1 MAVIARIAAVQK
13 ELRSLDIPAVL
24 ITNLSDVRYLSG
36 FTGTTAYMLID
47 LEKAVFFTDG
57 RYSIQAAEE
66 VSENI
71 VVEIV
76 KDYSSIYTERCSVF
90 KKILLQPS
98 CSINI
103 SSKIASHGVEIY
115 LDEKDFMQKLRM
127 VKDSSEISLIKGQYN
142 LAGKAFLR
150 ALKSFKYDTSEKSWA
165 AALEYHM
172 KMLGAKGESFETI
185 VASGVRGAMPHGTA
199 SAKKINE
206 NEPVIIDFGSRDI
219 YTSDYT
225 RMIYAGNDEEVLKVI
240 DIVRVSLEKA
250 VESIAEGIMC
260 SDVDKA
266 ARSYIEEQGYGNYF
280 NHSLG
285 HGVGIDVHELP
296 VLKPKS
302 DFLIEDNMIFTIEP
316 GIYLPE
322 KFGVRLEQTV
332 LINNGKA
339 EIISSALDKYVYSI
353 TE

>member
-1 MAVIARIAAVQK
+1 MAVIARIAAVQR

-24 ITNLSDVRYLSG
+24 ITNLSDVKYLSG
-36 FTGTTAYMLID
+36 FTGTTAYMLVD
-47 LEKAVFFTDG
+47 LEKAVFFTDS
-57 RYSIQAAEE
+57 RYSIQAAKE

-76 KDYSSIYTERCSVF
+76 KDYAGIYTERCSAF

-103 SSKIASHGVEIY
+103 SSKIAAQGVDIY

-127 VKDSSEISLIKGQYN
+127 VKDNSEISMIKEQYN

-150 ALKSFKYDTSEKSWA
+150 ALKSFKYETSEKSWA

-199 SAKKINE
+199 SAKKVIE

-225 RMIYAGNDEEVLKVI
+225 RMIYAGNDAEVLKVI
-240 DIVRVSLEKA
+240 DIVRSALEKA
-250 VESIAEGIMC
+250 VESISEGFVC
-260 SDVDKA
+260 SDIDNA
-266 ARSYIEEQGYGNYF
+266 ARSYIEEQGYGKYF

-296 VLKPKS
+296 VLKAN
-302 DFLIEDNMIFTIEP
+302 DDYLIEDNMIFTIEP

-332 LINNGKA
+332 LINNGKP
-339 EIISSALDKYVYSI
+339 EIISSALDKYVYNL
-353 TE
+353 EY

>member
-1 MAVIARIAAVQK
+1 MIARIAAVQR

-36 FTGTTAYMLID
+36 FTGSTAYMLID

-66 VSENI
+66 VSEHI
-71 VVEIV
+71 IVEIV
-76 KDYSSIYTERCSVF
+76 KDYSSIYTERCAAF

-103 SSKIASHGVEIY
+103 SSKIAAKGVEIY

-127 VKDSSEISLIKGQYN
+127 IKDSSEISLIKEQYN

-150 ALKSFKYDTSEKSWA
+150 ALKSFKYGTSEKSWA
-165 AALEYHM
+165 AGLEYHM

-199 SAKKINE
+199 SEKKVNE
-206 NEPVIIDFGSRDI
+206 NEPVIIDFGSRDT

-225 RMIYAGNDEEVLKVI
+225 RMIYAGSDSEVLKVI
-240 DIVRVSLEKA
+240 DIVRSALEKA
-250 VESIAEGIMC
+250 VESIEEGIIC
-260 SDVDKA
+260 SDVDNA
-266 ARSYIEEQGYGNYF
+266 ARAYIEEQGYGAYF

-302 DFLIEDNMIFTIEP
+302 DILLEDNMIFTIEP

-353 TE
+353 KE

>member
-127 VKDSSEISLIKGQYN
+127 VKDSSEISLIKEQYN

-225 RMIYAGNDEEVLKVI
+225 RLIYAGNDEEVLKVI

>member
-1 MAVIARIAAVQK
+1 MIARIAAVQK

-36 FTGTTAYMLID
+36 FTGSTAYMLID

-76 KDYSSIYTERCSVF
+76 KDYSSIYTERCSIF

-103 SSKIASHGVEIY
+103 SSKIASQGVEIY
-115 LDEKDFMQKLRM
+115 RDEKDFMQKLRM
-127 VKDSSEISLIKGQYN
+127 IKDKSEISLIKEQYN

-150 ALKSFKYDTSEKSWA
+150 ALKSFKYGTSEKSWA

-199 SAKKINE
+199 SEKKVVE
-206 NEPVIIDFGSRDI
+206 NEPVIIDFGSRTV

-225 RMIYAGNDEEVLKVI
+225 RMIYAGNDKEVLKVI
-240 DIVRVSLEKA
+240 DIVRSALEKA
-250 VESIAEGIMC
+250 VESIEEGILC
-260 SDVDKA
+260 SDIDNA
-266 ARSYIEEQGYGNYF
+266 ARSYIEEQGYGAYF

-302 DFLIEDNMIFTIEP
+302 DILIEDNMIFTIEP

-332 LINNGKA
+332 FINNGKP
-339 EIISSALDKYVYSI
+339 EIISSALDKYVYNL
-353 TE
+353 ED

>member
-1 MAVIARIAAVQK
+1 MIARIASVQK

-24 ITNLSDVRYLSG
+24 VTNLSDVKYLSG
-36 FTGTTAYMLID
+36 FTGSTAYMLID

-66 VSENI
+66 VSDNI

-76 KDYSSIYTERCSVF
+76 KDYSSIYTERCSAF

-103 SSKIASHGVEIY
+103 SSKIAAQGVEIY

-127 VKDSSEISLIKGQYN
+127 IKNSSEISLIKEQYN

-150 ALKSFKYDTSEKSWA
+150 ALKSFKYGTSEKSWA

-185 VASGVRGAMPHGTA
+185 VASGIRGAMPHGTA

-206 NEPVIIDFGSRDI
+206 NEPVIIDFGSRDT

-225 RMIYAGNDEEVLKVI
+225 RMVYAGSDEEVLKVI
-240 DIVRVSLEKA
+240 DIVRSALEKA
-250 VESIAEGIMC
+250 VDTIKDGIMC
-260 SDVDKA
+260 SDVDNV
-266 ARSYIEEQGYGNYF
+266 ARSYIEEQGYGAYF

-302 DFLIEDNMIFTIEP
+302 DTMLEDNMIFTIEP
-316 GIYLPE
+316 GIYIPD

-332 LINNGKA
+332 LINNGKP
-339 EIISSALDKYVYSI
+339 EIISSALDKYVY
-353 TE
+353 TLTDL

>member
-1 MAVIARIAAVQK
+1 MISRIAAVQR

-24 ITNLSDVRYLSG
+24 VTNLSDVKYLSG
-36 FTGTTAYMLID
+36 FTGSTAYMLID

-57 RYSIQAAEE
+57 RYSIQSSEE
-66 VSENI
+66 VAENI

-76 KDYSSIYTERCSVF
+76 KDYSKIYTERCAAY

-103 SSKIASHGVEIY
+103 SSKIASSGVEIY
-115 LDEKDFMQKLRM
+115 LDEKDFMQRLRM
-127 VKDSSEISLIKGQYN
+127 VKDNKEIAMIKEQYN
-142 LAGKAFLR
+142 LAGRAFLR
-150 ALKSFKYDTSEKSWA
+150 SLKSFKYDTSEKSWA

-185 VASGVRGAMPHGTA
+185 VASGIRGAMPHGTA
-199 SAKKINE
+199 SAKKITKG
-206 NEPVIIDFGSRDI
+206 EPVIIDFGSKEQ

-225 RMIYAGNDEEVLKVI
+225 RMIYAGNDSEVLKII
-240 DIVRVSLEKA
+240 DVVRSALEK
-250 VESIAEGIMC
+250 SIENIEEGKLCGDI
-260 SDVDKA
+260 DNI
-266 ARSYIEEQGYGNYF
+266 ARQYIEEHGYGAYF

-296 VLKPKS
+296 VLKPKG
-302 DFLIEDNMIFTIEP
+302 DILLEDNMIFTIEP
-316 GIYLPE
+316 GIYLPD

-332 LINNGKA
+332 LINNGKP
-339 EIISSALDKYVYSI
+339 EIISSALDKYVYDI
-353 TE
+353 IE

>member
-1 MAVIARIAAVQK
+1 MAVIARIAAVQR

-24 ITNLSDVRYLSG
+24 ITNLSDVKYLSG
-36 FTGTTAYMLID
+36 FTGTTAYMLVD
-47 LEKAVFFTDG
+47 LEKAVFFTDS
-57 RYSIQAAEE
+57 RYSIQAAKE

-76 KDYSSIYTERCSVF
+76 KDYVGIYTERCSAF

-103 SSKIASHGVEIY
+103 SSKIAAQGVDIY

-127 VKDSSEISLIKGQYN
+127 VKDNSEISMIKEQYN

-150 ALKSFKYDTSEKSWA
+150 ALKSFKYETSEKSWA

-199 SAKKINE
+199 SAKKVIE

-225 RMIYAGNDEEVLKVI
+225 RMIYAGNDAEVLKVI
-240 DIVRVSLEKA
+240 DIVRSALEKA
-250 VESIAEGIMC
+250 VESISEGFVC
-260 SDVDKA
+260 SDIDNA
-266 ARSYIEEQGYGNYF
+266 ARSYIEEQGYGKYF

-296 VLKPKS
+296 VLKAKC
-302 DFLIEDNMIFTIEP
+302 DYLIEDNMIFTIEP

-332 LINNGKA
+332 LINNGKP
-339 EIISSALDKYVYSI
+339 EIISSALDKYVYNL
-353 TE
+353 EY

>member
-1 MAVIARIAAVQK
+1 MIARIAAVQR

-36 FTGTTAYMLID
+36 FTGSTAYMLID

-66 VSENI
+66 VSEHI
-71 VVEIV
+71 IVEIV
-76 KDYSSIYTERCSVF
+76 KDYSSIYTERCAAF

-103 SSKIASHGVEIY
+103 SSKIAAKGVEIY

-127 VKDSSEISLIKGQYN
+127 IKDSSEILLIKEQYN

-150 ALKSFKYDTSEKSWA
+150 ALKSFKYGTSEKSWA

-199 SAKKINE
+199 SEKKVNE

-225 RMIYAGNDEEVLKVI
+225 RMIYAGSDSEVLKVI
-240 DIVRVSLEKA
+240 DIVRSALEKA
-250 VESIAEGIMC
+250 VESIEEGIIC
-260 SDVDKA
+260 SDVDNA
-266 ARSYIEEQGYGNYF
+266 ARAYIEEQGYGAYF

-302 DFLIEDNMIFTIEP
+302 DILLEDNMIFTVEP

>member
-1 MAVIARIAAVQK
+1 MAVIARIAAVQR

-24 ITNLSDVRYLSG
+24 ITNLSDVKYLSG
-36 FTGTTAYMLID
+36 FTGTTAYMLVD
-47 LEKAVFFTDG
+47 LEKAVFFTDS
-57 RYSIQAAEE
+57 RYSIQAAKE

-76 KDYSSIYTERCSVF
+76 KDYAGIYTERCSAF

-103 SSKIASHGVEIY
+103 SSKIAAQGVDIY

-127 VKDSSEISLIKGQYN
+127 VKDNSEISMIKEQYN

-150 ALKSFKYDTSEKSWA
+150 ALKSFKYETSEKSWA

-185 VASGVRGAMPHGTA
+185 VASGARGAMPHGTA
-199 SAKKINE
+199 SAKKVIE

-225 RMIYAGNDEEVLKVI
+225 RMIYAGNDAEVLKVI
-240 DIVRVSLEKA
+240 DIVRSALEKA
-250 VESIAEGIMC
+250 VESISEGLVC
-260 SDVDKA
+260 SDIDNA
-266 ARSYIEEQGYGNYF
+266 ARSYIEEQGYGKYF

-296 VLKPKS
+296 VLKSKC
-302 DFLIEDNMIFTIEP
+302 DYLIEDNMIFTIEP
-316 GIYLPE
+316 GIYRQSGL
-322 KFGVRLEQTV
+322 R
-332 LINNGKA
+332 
-339 EIISSALDKYVYSI
+339 
-353 TE
+353 

>member
-127 VKDSSEISLIKGQYN
+127 VKDSSEISLIKEQYN

-225 RMIYAGNDEEVLKVI
+225 RMIYAGNDEEVLKAI

>member
-1 MAVIARIAAVQK
+1 MAVIARIAAVQR

-24 ITNLSDVRYLSG
+24 ITNLSDVKYLSG
-36 FTGTTAYMLID
+36 FTGTTAYMLVD
-47 LEKAVFFTDG
+47 LEKAVFFTDS
-57 RYSIQAAEE
+57 RYSIQAAKE

-76 KDYSSIYTERCSVF
+76 KDYAGIYTERCSAF

-103 SSKIASHGVEIY
+103 SSKIAAQGVDIY

-127 VKDSSEISLIKGQYN
+127 VKDNSEISMIKEQYN

-150 ALKSFKYDTSEKSWA
+150 ALKSFKYETSEKSWA

-199 SAKKINE
+199 SAKKVIE

-225 RMIYAGNDEEVLKVI
+225 RMIYAGNDAEVLKVI
-240 DIVRVSLEKA
+240 DIVRSALEKA
-250 VESIAEGIMC
+250 VESISEGFVC
-260 SDVDKA
+260 SD
-266 ARSYIEEQGYGNYF
+266 
-280 NHSLG
+280 
-285 HGVGIDVHELP
+285 IDNV
-296 VLKPKS
+296 
-302 DFLIEDNMIFTIEP
+302 
-316 GIYLPE
+316 
-322 KFGVRLEQTV
+322 
-332 LINNGKA
+332 
-339 EIISSALDKYVYSI
+339 
-353 TE
+353 

>member
-1 MAVIARIAAVQK
+1 MAVIARIAAVQR
-13 ELRSLDIPAVL
+13 ELRSLDIPVVL
-24 ITNLSDVRYLSG
+24 ITNLSDVKYLSG
-36 FTGTTAYMLID
+36 FTGTTAYMLVD
-47 LEKAVFFTDG
+47 LEKAVFFTDS
-57 RYSIQAAEE
+57 RYSIQAAKE

-76 KDYSSIYTERCSVF
+76 KDYAGIYTERCSAF

-103 SSKIASHGVEIY
+103 SSKIAAQGVDIY

-127 VKDSSEISLIKGQYN
+127 VKDNSEISMIKEQYN

-150 ALKSFKYDTSEKSWA
+150 ALKSFKYETSEKSWA

-199 SAKKINE
+199 SAKKVIE

-225 RMIYAGNDEEVLKVI
+225 RMIYAGNDAEVLKVI
-240 DIVRVSLEKA
+240 DIVRSALEKA
-250 VESIAEGIMC
+250 VESISEGLVC
-260 SDVDKA
+260 SDIDNA
-266 ARSYIEEQGYGNYF
+266 ARSYIEEQGYGKYF

-296 VLKPKS
+296 VLKAKC
-302 DFLIEDNMIFTIEP
+302 DYLIEDNMIFTIEP

-332 LINNGKA
+332 LINNGKP
-339 EIISSALDKYVYSI
+339 EIISSALDKYVYNL
-353 TE
+353 EY

>member
-1 MAVIARIAAVQK
+1 MIARIAAVQR

-36 FTGTTAYMLID
+36 FTGSTAYMLID

-66 VSENI
+66 VSEHI
-71 VVEIV
+71 IVEIV
-76 KDYSSIYTERCSVF
+76 KDYSSIYTERCAAF

-103 SSKIASHGVEIY
+103 SSKIAAKGVEIY

-127 VKDSSEISLIKGQYN
+127 IKDSSEISLIKEQYN

-150 ALKSFKYDTSEKSWA
+150 ALKSFKYGTSEKSWA

-199 SAKKINE
+199 SEKKVSE
-206 NEPVIIDFGSRDI
+206 NEPVIIDFGSRDT

-225 RMIYAGNDEEVLKVI
+225 RMIYAGSDSEVFKVI
-240 DIVRVSLEKA
+240 DIVRSALEKA
-250 VESIAEGIMC
+250 VESIEEGIIC
-260 SDVDKA
+260 SDVDNA
-266 ARSYIEEQGYGNYF
+266 ARAYIEEQGYGAYF

-285 HGVGIDVHELP
+285 HGVGLECHELP
-296 VLKPKS
+296 FLSNSNLNNLKEKMVLA
-302 DFLIEDNMIFTIEP
+302 IEP
-316 GIYLPE
+316 GIYVASKYGIRIE
-322 KFGVRLEQTV
+322 DTV
-332 LINNGKA
+332 LINKLSC
-339 EIISSALDKYVYSI
+339 EILTESSKDIIVI
-353 TE
+353 

>member
-1 MAVIARIAAVQK
+1 MAVIARIAAVQR

-24 ITNLSDVRYLSG
+24 ITNLSDVKYLSG
-36 FTGTTAYMLID
+36 FTGTTAYMLVD
-47 LEKAVFFTDG
+47 LEKAVFFTDS
-57 RYSIQAAEE
+57 RYSIQAAKE

-76 KDYSSIYTERCSVF
+76 KDYAGIYTERCSAF

-103 SSKIASHGVEIY
+103 SSKIAAQGVDIY

-127 VKDSSEISLIKGQYN
+127 VKDNSEISMIKEQYN

-150 ALKSFKYDTSEKSWA
+150 ALKSFKYETSEKSWA

-185 VASGVRGAMPHGTA
+185 VASGVRDAMPHGTA
-199 SAKKINE
+199 SAKKVIE

-225 RMIYAGNDEEVLKVI
+225 RMIYAGNDAEVLKVI
-240 DIVRVSLEKA
+240 DIVRSALEKA
-250 VESIAEGIMC
+250 VESISEGFVC
-260 SDVDKA
+260 SDIDNA
-266 ARSYIEEQGYGNYF
+266 ARSYIEEQGYGKYF

-296 VLKPKS
+296 VLKAKC
-302 DFLIEDNMIFTIEP
+302 DYLIEDNMIFTIEP

-332 LINNGKA
+332 LINNGKP
-339 EIISSALDKYVYSI
+339 EIISSALDKYVYNL
-353 TE
+353 EY

>member
-1 MAVIARIAAVQK
+1 MIAKIAAVQK

-36 FTGTTAYMLID
+36 FTGSTAYMLID

-76 KDYSSIYTERCSVF
+76 KDYSSIYTERCSIF

-103 SSKIASHGVEIY
+103 SSKIASQGVEIY

-127 VKDSSEISLIKGQYN
+127 IKDKSEISLIKEQYN

-150 ALKSFKYDTSEKSWA
+150 ALKSFKYGTSEKSWA

-199 SAKKINE
+199 SEKKVVE
-206 NEPVIIDFGSRDI
+206 NEPVIIDFGSRTV

-225 RMIYAGNDEEVLKVI
+225 RMIYAGNDKEVLKVI
-240 DIVRVSLEKA
+240 DIVRSALEKA
-250 VESIAEGIMC
+250 VESIEEGILC
-260 SDVDKA
+260 SDIDNA
-266 ARSYIEEQGYGNYF
+266 ARSYIEEQGYGAYF

-302 DFLIEDNMIFTIEP
+302 DILIEDNMIFTIEP

-332 LINNGKA
+332 FINNGKP
-339 EIISSALDKYVYSI
+339 EIISSALDKYVYNL
-353 TE
+353 ED

>member
-1 MAVIARIAAVQK
+1 MAVIARIAAVQR

-24 ITNLSDVRYLSG
+24 ITNLSDVKYLSG
-36 FTGTTAYMLID
+36 FTGTTAYMLVD
-47 LEKAVFFTDG
+47 LEKAVFFTDS
-57 RYSIQAAEE
+57 RYSIQAAKE

-76 KDYSSIYTERCSVF
+76 KDYAGIYTERCSAF

-103 SSKIASHGVEIY
+103 SSKIAAQGVDIY

-127 VKDSSEISLIKGQYN
+127 VKDNSEILMIKEQYN

-150 ALKSFKYDTSEKSWA
+150 ALKSFKYETSEKSWA

-185 VASGVRGAMPHGTA
+185 VASGARGAMPHGTA
-199 SAKKINE
+199 SAKKVIE

-225 RMIYAGNDEEVLKVI
+225 RMIYAGNDAEVLKVI
-240 DIVRVSLEKA
+240 DIVRSALEKA
-250 VESIAEGIMC
+250 VESISEGLVC
-260 SDVDKA
+260 SDIDNA
-266 ARSYIEEQGYGNYF
+266 ARSYIEEQGYGKYF

-296 VLKPKS
+296 VLKAKC
-302 DFLIEDNMIFTIEP
+302 DYLIEDNMIFTIEP

-332 LINNGKA
+332 LINNGKP
-339 EIISSALDKYVYSI
+339 EIISSALDKYVYNL
-353 TE
+353 EY

>member
-1 MAVIARIAAVQK
+1 MIARIAAVQR

-47 LEKAVFFTDG
+47 LEKASFFTDG

-103 SSKIASHGVEIY
+103 SSKIAAQGVEIY

-127 VKDSSEISLIKGQYN
+127 VKDNSEISLIKEQYN

-150 ALKSFKYDTSEKSWA
+150 ALKSFKYNTSEKSWA

-199 SAKKINE
+199 SAKKIAE
-206 NEPVIIDFGSRDI
+206 DEPVIIDFGSRDI

-225 RMIYAGNDEEVLKVI
+225 RMIYAGNDREVLKVI
-240 DIVRVSLEKA
+240 DIVRSALENA
-250 VESIAEGIMC
+250 VESITEGIMC
-260 SDVDKA
+260 SDIDRA
-266 ARSYIEEQGYGNYF
+266 ARLYIEEQGYGSYF

-302 DFLIEDNMIFTIEP
+302 DFLIEDNMIFTVEP

-332 LINNGKA
+332 LINNGKP
-339 EIISSALDKYVYSI
+339 EIISSALDKYVYNL

>member
-1 MAVIARIAAVQK
+1 
-13 ELRSLDIPAVL
+13 
-24 ITNLSDVRYLSG
+24 
-36 FTGTTAYMLID
+36 MLID

-66 VSENI
+66 VSEHI
-71 VVEIV
+71 IVEIV
-76 KDYSSIYTERCSVF
+76 KDYSSIYTERCAAF

-103 SSKIASHGVEIY
+103 SSKIAAKGVEIY

-127 VKDSSEISLIKGQYN
+127 IKDSSEISLIKEQYN

-150 ALKSFKYDTSEKSWA
+150 ALKSFKYGTSEKSWA

-199 SAKKINE
+199 SEKKVSE
-206 NEPVIIDFGSRDI
+206 NEPVIIDFGSRDT

-225 RMIYAGNDEEVLKVI
+225 RMIYAGSDSEVLKVI
-240 DIVRVSLEKA
+240 EIVRSALEKA
-250 VESIAEGIMC
+250 VESIEEGIIC
-260 SDVDKA
+260 SDVDNA
-266 ARSYIEEQGYGNYF
+266 ARAYIEEQGYGAYF

-285 HGVGIDVHELP
+285 HGVGIDVHEFP

-302 DFLIEDNMIFTIEP
+302 DILLEDNMIFTVEP

-332 LINNGKA
+332 LVNNGKP
-339 EIISSALDKYVYSI
+339 EIISSALDKYVYHLMDL
-353 TE
+353 

>member
-98 CSINI
+98 CSINV

-127 VKDSSEISLIKGQYN
+127 VKDSSEISLIKEQYN

-240 DIVRVSLEKA
+240 DIVRASLEKA

-260 SDVDKA
+260 SDIDKA

>member
-1 MAVIARIAAVQK
+1 MIARIASVQK

-24 ITNLSDVRYLSG
+24 VTNLSDVKYLSG
-36 FTGTTAYMLID
+36 FTGSTAYMLID

-66 VSENI
+66 VSDNI

-76 KDYSSIYTERCSVF
+76 KDYSSIYTERCSAF

-103 SSKIASHGVEIY
+103 SSKIAAQGVEIY

-127 VKDSSEISLIKGQYN
+127 IKNSSEISLIKEQYN

-150 ALKSFKYDTSEKSWA
+150 ALKSFKYGTSEKSWA

-185 VASGVRGAMPHGTA
+185 VASGIRGAMPHGTA

-206 NEPVIIDFGSRDI
+206 NEPVIIDFGSRDT

-225 RMIYAGNDEEVLKVI
+225 RMVYAGSDEEVLKVI
-240 DIVRVSLEKA
+240 DIVRSALEKA
-250 VESIAEGIMC
+250 VDTIKDGIMC
-260 SDVDKA
+260 SDVDNA
-266 ARSYIEEQGYGNYF
+266 ARSYIEEQGYGAYF

-302 DFLIEDNMIFTIEP
+302 DTMLEDNMIFTIEP
-316 GIYLPE
+316 GIYIPD

-332 LINNGKA
+332 LINNGKP
-339 EIISSALDKYVYSI
+339 EIISSALDKYVY
-353 TE
+353 TLTDL

>member
-1 MAVIARIAAVQK
+1 MAVIARIAAVQR

-24 ITNLSDVRYLSG
+24 ITNLSDVKYLSG
-36 FTGTTAYMLID
+36 FTGTTAYMLVD
-47 LEKAVFFTDG
+47 LEKAVFFTDS
-57 RYSIQAAEE
+57 RYSIQAAKE

-76 KDYSSIYTERCSVF
+76 KDYAGIYTERCSAF

-103 SSKIASHGVEIY
+103 SSKIAAQGVDIY

-127 VKDSSEISLIKGQYN
+127 VKDNSEISMIKEQYN

-150 ALKSFKYDTSEKSWA
+150 ALKSFKYETSEKSWA

-199 SAKKINE
+199 SAKKVIE

-225 RMIYAGNDEEVLKVI
+225 RMIYAGNDAEVLKVI
-240 DIVRVSLEKA
+240 DIVRSALEKA
-250 VESIAEGIMC
+250 VESISEGFVC
-260 SDVDKA
+260 SDIDNA
-266 ARSYIEEQGYGNYF
+266 ARSYIEEQGYGKYF

-296 VLKPKS
+296 VLKAKC
-302 DFLIEDNMIFTIEP
+302 DYLIEDNMIFTIEP

-332 LINNGKA
+332 LINNGKP
-339 EIISSALDKYVYSI
+339 EIISSALDKYVYNL
-353 TE
+353 EY

>member
-1 MAVIARIAAVQK
+1 MISRIAAVQR

-24 ITNLSDVRYLSG
+24 VTNLSDVKYLSG
-36 FTGTTAYMLID
+36 FTGSTAYMLID

-57 RYSIQAAEE
+57 RYSIQSSEE
-66 VSENI
+66 VAENI

-76 KDYSSIYTERCSVF
+76 KDYSKIYTERCAAY

-103 SSKIASHGVEIY
+103 SSKIASSGVEIY
-115 LDEKDFMQKLRM
+115 LDEKDFMQRLRM
-127 VKDSSEISLIKGQYN
+127 VKDSKEIAMIKEQYN
-142 LAGKAFLR
+142 LAGRAFLR
-150 ALKSFKYDTSEKSWA
+150 SLKSFKYDTSEKSWA

-185 VASGVRGAMPHGTA
+185 VASGIRGAMPHGTA
-199 SAKKINE
+199 SAKKITKG
-206 NEPVIIDFGSRDI
+206 EPVIIDFGSKEQ

-225 RMIYAGNDEEVLKVI
+225 RMIYAGNDSEVLKVI
-240 DIVRVSLEKA
+240 DVVRSALEK
-250 VESIAEGIMC
+250 SIENIEEGKLCGDI
-260 SDVDKA
+260 DNI
-266 ARSYIEEQGYGNYF
+266 ARQYIEEQGYGAYF

-296 VLKPKS
+296 VLKPKG
-302 DFLIEDNMIFTIEP
+302 DILIEDNMIFTIEP
-316 GIYLPE
+316 GIYLPD

-332 LINNGKA
+332 LINNGKP
-339 EIISSALDKYVYSI
+339 EIISSALDKYVYDI
-353 TE
+353 VE

>member
-98 CSINI
+98 CSINV

-127 VKDSSEISLIKGQYN
+127 VKDSSEISLIKEQYN

-260 SDVDKA
+260 SDIDKA